1 MSRSQRRGKLMRIA
15 EGLAVGLVVLD
26 AVAYFALIRPL
37 RSMRAAEEDRY
48 MAARSRVRELRSRVT
63 RLETFQGA
71 VPDAE
76 SHLAAFLQDHVASRR
91 QGFSRT
97 ARLVRKLTEQS
108 GVQLAGVSYK
118 LDSAEDLPL
127 PRLGFEVEL
136 EGPFS
141 GLVKFSHALETAQ
154 DLVVV
159 RNFTLEPT
167 EQGESALR
175 LAADLYLKP

>member
-1 MSRSQRRGKLMRIA
+1 MSLSQRRAKLMRIV

-91 QGFSRT
+91 QRFS
-97 ARLVRKLTEQS
+97 
-108 GVQLAGVSYK
+108 
-118 LDSAEDLPL
+118 
-127 PRLGFEVEL
+127 
-136 EGPFS
+136 
-141 GLVKFSHALETAQ
+141 ETAQ